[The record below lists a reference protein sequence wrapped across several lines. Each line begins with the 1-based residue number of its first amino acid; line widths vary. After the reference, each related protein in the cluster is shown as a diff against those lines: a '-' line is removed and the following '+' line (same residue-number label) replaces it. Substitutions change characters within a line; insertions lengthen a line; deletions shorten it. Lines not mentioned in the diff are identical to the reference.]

1 MVVVYNSSV
10 ESCFRNPNYSM
21 NIEGQNKLRP
31 RLIKIE
37 KSSTVSVM
45 MLYFIFYCKNYNKY
59 FLYKI
64 IQSYKTLTMHNS
76 QKTLRKC
83 N

>member
-31 RLIKIE
+31 RLIEIE
-37 KSSTVSVM
+37 KSSTVSFM
-45 MLYFIFYCKNYNKY
+45 MFCLPFYHTIDEKY
-59 FLYKI
+59 FL
-64 IQSYKTLTMHNS
+64 
-76 QKTLRKC
+76 
-83 N
+83 

>member
-31 RLIKIE
+31 RLIEIE
-37 KSSTVSVM
+37 KSSTVSFM
-45 MLYFIFYCKNYNKY
+45 MFYLPFYHKIDERY
-59 FLYKI
+59 FL
-64 IQSYKTLTMHNS
+64 
-76 QKTLRKC
+76 
-83 N
+83 

>member
-31 RLIKIE
+31 RIITIE
-37 KSSTVSVM
+37 KSSTVS
-45 MLYFIFYCKNYNKY
+45 YIN
-59 FLYKI
+59 FLFKI
-64 IQSYKTLTMHNS
+64 LSYK
-76 QKTLRKC
+76 C
-83 N
+83 